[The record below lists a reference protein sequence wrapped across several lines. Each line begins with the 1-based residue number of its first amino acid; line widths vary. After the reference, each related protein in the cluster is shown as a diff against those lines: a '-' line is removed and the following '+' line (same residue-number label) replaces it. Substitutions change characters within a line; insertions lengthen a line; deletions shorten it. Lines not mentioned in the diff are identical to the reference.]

1 MIRLVIFLLSAAS
14 LSGCVAAA
22 AIPVLAGGSM
32 LRSDAVAGS
41 ATETRTTAQ
50 QPATASSSEP
60 ATGGQPALVR
70 VDMTSLPPPTA
81 QDVRAAAVQRIE
93 ARSFDDFYGYALA
106 QASLDPLEAPMR
118 SALLTNPGSLE
129 PIRHMCGARAP
140 VVLVDLDPEGTLFDP
155 AAVGNGNAA
164 LGEVLA
170 VLRSR
175 GITIAWVS
183 ALGEEAEP
191 AIRNRLVRE
200 RLDPQGADLLLL
212 VSEDNASKQ
221 QSRITLAE
229 THCPIAI
236 AGDAR
241 DDFDELF
248 AYLKNPDAALALNE
262 MFGAGWFL
270 TPNPID

>member
-1 MIRLVIFLLSAAS
+1 VIRFVILLLSAAS
-14 LSGCVAAA
+14 LCGCVAAA

-50 QPATASSSEP
+50 QPVTGNGSEP

-155 AAVGNGNAA
+155 AAVGNGSAA

-175 GITIAWVS
+175 GIAIAWVS

-191 AIRNRLVRE
+191 AIRNRLARE
-200 RLDPQGADLLLL
+200 RLDPQGADRLLL

-221 QSRITLAE
+221 QSRIALAA